1 VTLQPKAITR
11 LTVAIAPH
19 DSLITALCRPGWRD
33 YLELTKPKVSLLIV
47 FTAIVGMVLASPGM
61 VPLPALVFGTLGI
74 AMASGSAAT
83 LNHILD
89 RRIDQQMARTRR
101 RPLATGSL
109 RTSQALVFA
118 GALCVGSM
126 TLGPSFPFEP
136 FVSPSLTSW
145 LCSVHSSPII
155 AAGCSFNLVV
165 PGVHMV
171 TLSCFRRVSS
181 WQSRLLSTAMV
192 GIASALLAAS
202 PTFGDPAR
210 PIVNEKFSDFAPA
223 IAELRQEAGQD
234 RRDIVR
240 ANMLLT
246 ETESARFWPLYD
258 GYRAERQKIGD
269 RRVRLITDFL
279 AQKNSMSEDEARALA
294 NEDFAILKDTGE
306 LKTKWY
312 KKMTKELSERT
323 VARFFHIDEKL
334 DAAADIALAA
344 NIPLIH

>member
-1 VTLQPKAITR
+1 
-11 LTVAIAPH
+11 
-19 DSLITALCRPGWRD
+19 
-33 YLELTKPKVSLLIV
+33 
-47 FTAIVGMVLASPGM
+47 
-61 VPLPALVFGTLGI
+61 
-74 AMASGSAAT
+74 
-83 LNHILD
+83 
-89 RRIDQQMARTRR
+89 
-101 RPLATGSL
+101 
-109 RTSQALVFA
+109 
-118 GALCVGSM
+118 
-126 TLGPSFPFEP
+126 
-136 FVSPSLTSW
+136 
-145 LCSVHSSPII
+145 
-155 AAGCSFNLVV
+155 
-165 PGVHMV
+165 MV
-171 TLSCFRRVSS
+171 TLIRFRRVSS

-192 GIASALLAAS
+192 GIASASILLPAS
-202 PTFGDPAR
+202 STLADTAR

-258 GYRAERQKIGD
+258 EYRAERQKIGD

-279 AQKNSMSEDEARALA
+279 AQKNSMTEDQARDLA
-294 NEDFAILKDTGE
+294 NEDFAILKDTSE

>member
-1 VTLQPKAITR
+1 
-11 LTVAIAPH
+11 
-19 DSLITALCRPGWRD
+19 
-33 YLELTKPKVSLLIV
+33 
-47 FTAIVGMVLASPGM
+47 
-61 VPLPALVFGTLGI
+61 
-74 AMASGSAAT
+74 
-83 LNHILD
+83 
-89 RRIDQQMARTRR
+89 
-101 RPLATGSL
+101 
-109 RTSQALVFA
+109 
-118 GALCVGSM
+118 
-126 TLGPSFPFEP
+126 
-136 FVSPSLTSW
+136 
-145 LCSVHSSPII
+145 
-155 AAGCSFNLVV
+155 
-165 PGVHMV
+165 MV
-171 TLSCFRRVSS
+171 TLSFFRRISS
-181 WQSRLLSTAMV
+181 RQSRFLSTAMV
-192 GIASALLAAS
+192 VIASVFLPASATLADA
-202 PTFGDPAR
+202 AR

-258 GYRAERQKIGD
+258 EYRAARQKIGD

-279 AQKNSMSEDEARALA
+279 AQKNSMTEDQARDLA
-294 NEDFAILKDTGE
+294 NEDFAILKDTSE